1 MKITWLGH
9 AAFELT
15 GKKRILI
22 DPFISGNPL
31 APRKIEDIKPE
42 IIAIT
47 HGHGDHLGD
56 TIGIAKRNKA
66 LAVAIHEIACY
77 LQARGVEAV
86 GMNMGG
92 SIDLGVKITMVPAWH
107 SSGIDEANLSFSGG
121 TACGYIIEDGVKI
134 YHAGDTALFSDMKL
148 IGEVYHPEIALLPIG
163 NRFTMN
169 AQTAAIAVSWIKPEI
184 AIPMHYNTFPL
195 IAQDPEKFAALV
207 REKSPETRVVIL
219 KPGEMFEY

>member
-1 MKITWLGH
+1 MKLTWLGH
-9 AAFELT
+9 AAFELI

-31 APRKIEDIKPE
+31 SPKKIEELQPE
-42 IIAIT
+42 VIAIT

-56 TIGIAKRNKA
+56 TIAIAKQNKA
-66 LAVAIHEIACY
+66 VAVAIHEIACY
-77 LQARGVEAV
+77 LQAKGIEAI

-107 SSGIDEANLSFSGG
+107 SSGIDEAKLGFSGG

-134 YHAGDTALFSDMKL
+134 YHAGDTALFSDLKL
-148 IGEVYHPEIALLPIG
+148 IGEIYRPEIALLPIG
-163 NRFTMN
+163 DRFTMN
-169 AQTAAIAVSWIKPEI
+169 PQTAAVAVSWIKPAV

-195 IAQDPEKFAALV
+195 IAQDPEQFAAFV
-207 REKSPETRVVIL
+207 KEKSPETRVVIL
-219 KPGEMFEY
+219 KPGETFEY